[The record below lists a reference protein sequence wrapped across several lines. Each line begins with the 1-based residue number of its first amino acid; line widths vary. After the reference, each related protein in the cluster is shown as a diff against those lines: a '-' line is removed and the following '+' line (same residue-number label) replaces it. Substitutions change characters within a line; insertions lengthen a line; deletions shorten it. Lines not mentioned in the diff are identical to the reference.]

1 MPYRR
6 LNGNAGSGGSVIHDT
21 TWPRLKDVVRFPIA
35 TFLQHTSKDFAFPPQ
50 HVLLLLSVMSRFWS
64 GVFDVL
70 PLLPP
75 PRGEVRGSNSLGLF
89 LKARQWHYTVFT
101 IGMLDIPSMGTVV
114 FPGSHSLACTRL
126 VAASR
131 QAGYLT

>member
-1 MPYRR
+1 MYRP
-6 LNGNAGSGGSVIHDT
+6 HH

-35 TFLQHTSKDFAFPPQ
+35 TFLQHTSKDFAFPPPSFAV
-50 HVLLLLSVMSRFWS
+50 HAACLALLSVMSRFWS
-64 GVFDVL
+64 GVSDVL
-70 PLLPP
+70 PLMPP
-75 PRGEVRGSNSLGLF
+75 PRGEVREKQLPWPLF
-89 LKARQWHYTVFT
+89 ESSPVAYTVFT
-101 IGMLDIPSMGTVV
+101 IAMLDIPSMGTVV

>member
-1 MPYRR
+1 
-6 LNGNAGSGGSVIHDT
+6 
-21 TWPRLKDVVRFPIA
+21 
-35 TFLQHTSKDFAFPPQ
+35 
-50 HVLLLLSVMSRFWS
+50 MSRFWS

-70 PLLPP
+70 PLMPP
-75 PRGEVRGSNSLGLF
+75 PRGEVREKQLPWPLFESLPVAL
-89 LKARQWHYTVFT
+89 HTVFT
-101 IGMLDIPSMGTVV
+101 ISLLDIPSMGTVV

>member
-1 MPYRR
+1 MYRP
-6 LNGNAGSGGSVIHDT
+6 SH

-35 TFLQHTSKDFAFPPQ
+35 TILQHASKDFAFPPPSFAV
-50 HVLLLLSVMSRFWS
+50 HAACLALLSVMSRFWS
-64 GVFDVL
+64 GVLDAL
-70 PLLPP
+70 PLMPP
-75 PRGEVRGSNSLGLF
+75 PRGRYGRCNSLGLF

-101 IGMLDIPSMGTVV
+101 TGMLDIPSMGTVV
-114 FPGSHSLACTRL
+114 FLSSHSLACTRL